1 MPHFLYIKKQ
11 QISPSYILKEVM
23 VVMLILQYRNIA
35 SKEIGESLEKESIA
49 EKPVADPH
57 LAALIHSTERDL
69 QPELGTLSEEDE
81 DDDPEDWEEYESDEE
96 VNAKAL
102 FHLEFRQHKKDY
114 YMTKLEYDTVNRFV
128 QLVCMNSVHLLVH

>member
-11 QISPSYILKEVM
+11 QIPPYILKEVM

-35 SKEIGESLEKESIA
+35 SKENGEKDSIA
-49 EKPVADPH
+49 EKPVADTD
-57 LAALIHSTERDL
+57 LAALIHITEQDL
-69 QPELGTLSEEDE
+69 QPELRALSDEDE

-96 VNAKAL
+96 VNANAL
-102 FHLEFRQHKKDY
+102 FHMEFRQHKKDY

-128 QLVCMNSVHLLVH
+128 Q